1 MEDKKIEEILQL
13 LENISLKEW
22 SILKE
27 SIDRE
32 FNAQLSK
39 VNFNKRDHFLD
50 NLKSKF
56 KQ

>member
-13 LENISLKEW
+13 LENTSLKEW
-22 SILKE
+22 NILKE
-27 SIDRE
+27 CIDRE

-39 VNFNKRDHFLD
+39 VTFNKREHFLAS
-50 NLKSKF
+50 LKLNF